1 MNAKRYLEQIEILER
16 KAKRSAMDVAKYRGL
31 AVSIGVD
38 SSKEYVQT
46 SGDKDMVAKAATKIV
61 DAERDAEANI
71 QRYIE
76 RRKIIISQI
85 ESLSSQDYSDILF
98 YRYVEYM
105 TFGDI
110 SKVMCYSPRQVYRL
124 HERAL
129 MVFDDKYN
137 AFYA

>member
-1 MNAKRYLEQIEILER
+1 MKVKNYLCQIEHLER
-16 KAKRSAMDVAKYRGL
+16 KAKRSALDVARYKDL
-31 AVSIGVD
+31 AISIGVD
-38 SSKEYVQT
+38 STKEYVQT
-46 SGDKDMVAKAATKIV
+46 SGDKDLVSKAAAKIV
-61 DAERDAEANI
+61 DAEREAERNV

-76 RRKIIISQI
+76 RRRTIIAQI
-85 ESLSSQDYSDILF
+85 EGLDCQDYSDILF

-105 TFGDI
+105 TFEDI

-129 MVFDDKYN
+129 IVFDDKYN